1 MKRAHQN
8 LIHVLWNKHH
18 FIHRGEQNIS
28 NHFIIDAKATK
39 ISVRNTYLEEEV
51 TDLFTGF
58 PYVLNF
64 HQRQAIPISNTPK
77 GATTHVHL
85 QVHIL
90 HI

>member
-1 MKRAHQN
+1 MSPSKSYTCFMDQTPFYTQGRAN
-8 LIHVLWNKHH
+8 T
-18 FIHRGEQNIS
+18 S

-39 ISVRNTYLEEEV
+39 ISERNTYLEEEV